1 MYVVFEVL
9 FEGGKSFAIKRH
21 AACMGIG
28 RALCGVQSSWSE
40 YGCLVRCSIPPPS
53 THFVW

>member
-21 AACMGIG
+21 AACMGLVELYVVSRAHG
-28 RALCGVQSSWSE
+28 RNMD
-40 YGCLVRCSIPPPS
+40 
-53 THFVW
+53 VW